1 MANQEMETLTVPVL
15 VNGVRTNVTFDIKDA
30 YSRQQLAQLVALLGA
45 LAYKDS
51 ATGSFT
57 PKGTV
62 EVTHASDTEV
72 TVNSI
77 TAVGTLPS
85 CSVENGLISFDAGTL
100 PTKGTD
106 QTVIGAVGNITA
118 SFLGTSGSVT
128 VS

>member
-30 YSRQQLAQLVALLGA
+30 YSRQQLALLGA
-45 LAYKDS
+45 LAYKNS

-57 PKGTV
+57 PEGTV

-85 CSVENGLISFDAGTL
+85 CSVENGLVSFDAGTL

-106 QTVIGAVGNITA
+106 QTVIGAVGNIIA
-118 SFLGTSGSVT
+118 SFSGTSGSVT

>member
-1 MANQEMETLTVPVL
+1 MANQEMETLTVPVI

-30 YSRQQLAQLVALLGA
+30 YSRQQLSLLGA

-57 PKGTV
+57 PEGTV

-77 TAVGTLPS
+77 TAVGTLPN

-118 SFLGTSGSVT
+118 LFVGTSGSVT